1 MKNDRAQFL
10 WLDST
15 ATEGYRSGVS
25 LHGHT
30 LHSKECL
37 SFLPRYVGYIP
48 GGGLLLRANARHTDF
63 SRAYWT
69 PPLTPAS
76 AFRLEQEQLESIGL
90 APIVSLTDHDDIE
103 AGLSLQV
110 THRRAETPVSVE
122 WTLPFDGTILHLG
135 IHNLPAKLDRAWL
148 AALTEYTAAPV
159 EALLPAIIH
168 GLSDTPG
175 VLTVLNHPFW
185 LEEGVEAATH
195 TAALTKFLGIYSR
208 HLHAFELNGTR
219 SWKENRDTIA
229 LAEDY
234 RVPVISGGDRHA
246 GEPAACINV
255 TNAATFSEFAAEVRD
270 GRSNVVFLPQY
281 REPMATRVA
290 DATWDILRPYPE
302 YPGRELWT
310 DRTFYECPDGVTRP
324 LSVVWNGGVPW
335 LARAGAGLV
344 ELVAT
349 RGMRSA
355 LRLVLANRAGFAL

>member
-1 MKNDRAQFL
+1 MKHDRVQFL
-10 WLDST
+10 WLEPT
-15 ATEGYRSGVS
+15 ATQGFRAGVS

-48 GGGLLLRANARHTDF
+48 GGGLLLRANARDTDF
-63 SRAYWT
+63 ARAYWT

-76 AFRLEQEQLESIGL
+76 ALRLEQEQIESLGL

-110 THRRAETPVSVE
+110 THRRSEAPVSVE
-122 WTLPFDGTILHLG
+122 WTLPYDGTILHLG
-135 IHNLPAKLDRAWL
+135 IHNLPTKFDRAWM
-148 AALTEYTAAPV
+148 AAMTERTASPS
-159 EALLPAIIH
+159 EELLPAIIH
-168 GLSDTPG
+168 GLSETPG
-175 VLTVLNHPFW
+175 VLMVLNHLFW
-185 LEEGVEAATH
+185 LEEGVDSATH
-195 TAALTKFLGIYSR
+195 AAALKRFLGVYGR
-208 HLHAFELNGTR
+208 RLHAFELNGTR
-219 SWKENRDTIA
+219 SWKENRDTVA
-229 LAEDY
+229 LAEEH
-234 RVPVISGGDRHA
+234 RLPVISGGDRHA
-246 GEPAACINV
+246 GEPSACINV
-255 TNAATFSEFAAEVRD
+255 TSAATFAEFAAEVRD
-270 GRSNVVFLPQY
+270 GHSNVVFLPQY

-310 DRTFYECPDGVTRP
+310 DRTFYQCQDGVTRP
-324 LSVVWNGGVPW
+324 LSAVWSGGVPW

-344 ELVAT
+344 EVVAT